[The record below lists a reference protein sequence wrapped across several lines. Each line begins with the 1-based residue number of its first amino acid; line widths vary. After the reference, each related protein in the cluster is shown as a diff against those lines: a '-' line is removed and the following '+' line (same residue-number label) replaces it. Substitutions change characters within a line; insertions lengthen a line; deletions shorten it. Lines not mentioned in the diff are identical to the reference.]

1 MIKWNTYGDPV
12 VQTSNMFV
20 MPYVHN
26 DPTIGNNGIH
36 IQIGP
41 GNSENNFNMGSG
53 IDLMDL
59 TPVGMNGSPSAY
71 MSYPHSLW
79 KLRRALNSTLRPTGQ
94 FEDGLLS
101 HDPVPSNFGI
111 GLPWAGLLPIHHRFE
126 AVLGYEPEGTLRNP
140 ALDAGM
146 AFWWSNGTVNM
157 PWINKPTVLTPNT
170 GIKKVELIR
179 YGKQPWM
186 LKHVIKSVRNG
197 NLTNDE
203 GWESE
208 TDLEL
213 VHTRVDQQV
222 PVLIRGA
229 NPNSPH
235 FEPYYR
241 SIYELDRIIHRP
253 IANNIIADP
262 IQLDQQPTTRF
273 VYSDAKGM
281 APLLEDFYC
290 ANLEMDYP
298 RAIPKRQIISL
309 SRLLTTVHDQLGT
322 ITKVIYNDPLSS
334 NLAHFDI
341 LDGQNPGVVFGIPEC
356 NPNASLIPATGTII
370 PTVKEIHRS
379 DERGEGIRVTTYTYG
394 DRSSKYRGYP
404 FLNQRYRF
412 GRSAGTSFGYTTVTV
427 SEATGAN
434 GGRVSREYD
443 FHADVEQV
451 TYTSSPVS
459 FDDEPYS
466 AEFQSPIWPPSET
479 DVNDILLW
487 GRIKEIRVK
496 NPQGTILERTSIDH
510 EATLAFENGSL
521 RPSQG
526 KRLHSLNK
534 FDYMDYM
541 PGFDLSAGTTSGRTE
556 LENRVGGL
564 QGPRFLEADVIP
576 EGSAFHIPMPESY
589 LNSYFI
595 KKVRETH
602 TVYDPAACS
611 MGTTVPGTTDPIEGV
626 VMFNPDGTNTANNH
640 TNSNAE
646 ALITALEQEGL
657 TEATKALLL
666 SSSPLQ
672 ESVIQKALSVVD
684 ETTAKRLK
692 EILDAQAKLT
702 DERLTQAVDNADKLE
717 PDDAAKILAA
727 QPVLSDPV
735 LSEILVV
742 RRSLVPRRSRS
753 YYQETTWRLR
763 FCSSCWV
770 PPHPSHRR
778 KPWRSC
784 THNRL

>member
-273 VYSDAKGM
+273 VYSDAKGWHH
-281 APLLEDFYC
+281 C
-290 ANLEMDYP
+290 P
-298 RAIPKRQIISL
+298 R
-309 SRLLTTVHDQLGT
+309 
-322 ITKVIYNDPLSS
+322 
-334 NLAHFDI
+334 
-341 LDGQNPGVVFGIPEC
+341 
-356 NPNASLIPATGTII
+356 
-370 PTVKEIHRS
+370 
-379 DERGEGIRVTTYTYG
+379 
-394 DRSSKYRGYP
+394 
-404 FLNQRYRF
+404 
-412 GRSAGTSFGYTTVTV
+412 TSI
-427 SEATGAN
+427 A
-434 GGRVSREYD
+434 
-443 FHADVEQV
+443 
-451 TYTSSPVS
+451 
-459 FDDEPYS
+459 
-466 AEFQSPIWPPSET
+466 PIWK
-479 DVNDILLW
+479 W
-487 GRIKEIRVK
+487 
-496 NPQGTILERTSIDH
+496 TILE
-510 EATLAFENGSL
+510 
-521 RPSQG
+521 PYQ
-526 KRLHSLNK
+526 
-534 FDYMDYM
+534 
-541 PGFDLSAGTTSGRTE
+541 SAR
-556 LENRVGGL
+556 
-564 QGPRFLEADVIP
+564 
-576 EGSAFHIPMPESY
+576 
-589 LNSYFI
+589 
-595 KKVRETH
+595 
-602 TVYDPAACS
+602 
-611 MGTTVPGTTDPIEGV
+611 
-626 VMFNPDGTNTANNH
+626 
-640 TNSNAE
+640 
-646 ALITALEQEGL
+646 
-657 TEATKALLL
+657 
-666 SSSPLQ
+666 SS
-672 ESVIQKALSVVD
+672 V
-684 ETTAKRLK
+684 
-692 EILDAQAKLT
+692 
-702 DERLTQAVDNADKLE
+702 
-717 PDDAAKILAA
+717 
-727 QPVLSDPV
+727 
-735 LSEILVV
+735 
-742 RRSLVPRRSRS
+742 
-753 YYQETTWRLR
+753 
-763 FCSSCWV
+763 
-770 PPHPSHRR
+770 
-778 KPWRSC
+778 
-784 THNRL
+784 